1 MPTPILDF
9 LIFNKMSAIVGGKI
23 RLLLSGGAPLAPD
36 THDFV
41 RCALDLPLVQ
51 GYGLT
56 ESCACGTIMDADEIS
71 LGSAG
76 PPLQGVQIQ
85 LVNWDEGNY
94 TVNDQP
100 NPRGEIVI
108 GGGNVAS
115 EYFRQPEKTKEDFF
129 QDETGR
135 RWFRTG
141 DIGQMN
147 PDGTL
152 KIVDRKKDL
161 VKLHHGEYVS
171 LGKVESLLKTHPLI
185 DNICVYGDSME
196 SFVICL
202 VMPDRN
208 KLTEMAE
215 KLNIATESF
224 EEMCKDTTL
233 NAEVVKELQSHGKKV
248 KLERFEIPGAVGL
261 CPELW
266 TPESGLVTAAFK
278 LKRKPIQDYYQK
290 ELKQMYEKR

>member
-1 MPTPILDF
+1 
-9 LIFNKMSAIVGGKI
+9 
-23 RLLLSGGAPLAPD
+23 
-36 THDFV
+36 
-41 RCALDLPLVQ
+41 
-51 GYGLT
+51 LT

-71 LGSAG
+71 TGGAG

-85 LVNWDEGNY
+85 LINWDEGNY

-100 NPRGEIVI
+100 CPRGEIVI

-129 QDETGR
+129 RDATGC

-141 DIGQMN
+141 DIGQIN
-147 PDGTL
+147 PDGRRKIFKIRTVRKSDVFLPGHRTFHTFKNRKKKKCVFNFFFQFSGTL

-185 DNICVYGDSME
+185 DNICAYGDSME

-202 VMPDRN
+202 VMPDHN

-215 KLNIATESF
+215 KLNVPTESF

-248 KLERFEIPGAVGL
+248 KLERFEIPGAVSL